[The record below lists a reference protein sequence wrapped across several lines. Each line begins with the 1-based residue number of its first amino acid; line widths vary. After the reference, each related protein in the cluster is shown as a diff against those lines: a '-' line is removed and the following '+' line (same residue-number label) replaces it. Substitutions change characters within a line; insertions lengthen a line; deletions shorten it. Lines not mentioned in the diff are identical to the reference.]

1 MLEVEVPNI
10 RIRDL
15 LALSGDL
22 QREMV
27 DQTRTQNRMPVVG
40 ATLATMPR
48 TLLEFATPLREVVVV
63 VMGRQR
69 ELGLLN
75 EGSEIVIVRED
86 LCDELGLKVNRKRR
100 MMM

>member
-27 DQTRTQNRMPVVG
+27 DQTRMQNKMPAVG
-40 ATLATMPR
+40 ATLATMPG
-48 TLLEFATPLREVVVV
+48 TPLEFTTPLREVEVV

-69 ELGLLN
+69 ELGLLD
-75 EGSEIVIVRED
+75 EGSEIVIV
-86 LCDELGLKVNRKRR
+86 
-100 MMM
+100 